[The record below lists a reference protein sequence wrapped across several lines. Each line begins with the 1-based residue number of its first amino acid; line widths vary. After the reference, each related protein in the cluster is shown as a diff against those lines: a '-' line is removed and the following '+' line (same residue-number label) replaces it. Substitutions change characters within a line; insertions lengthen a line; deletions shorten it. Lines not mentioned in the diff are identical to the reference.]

1 MYYYFESENNT
12 HEAAIAE
19 QISVLYGLHILRYCN
34 GEEDAREHLVYQV
47 LDACTTEDQMVTVLH
62 DVKANNETLNDMLV
76 RKGLL

>member
-1 MYYYFESENNT
+1 MYYYFESENNS

-34 GEEDAREHLVYQV
+34 GKEDTREHLVYQV
-47 LDACTTEDQMVTVLH
+47 LDACTTEDQMGTVLH

-76 RKGLL
+76 RRGLL